1 MSPRTEDS
9 PVPSCLTERKASI
22 LLIFW
27 PRCSTCVILVPDQG
41 SNLSPLQ
48 WKCRGLA
55 TGPPR
60 EVPEV
65 NILIMCK
72 AMHSLKA
79 LVPFRV
85 RLLKA
90 PPSSLSNHGGFH
102 DGLEWASCFS
112 SLEPLCFLFPLPFTL
127 YFVGSLSVR
136 IYFKCHCLWEAFT
149 DFLDFVRFC
158 LAPFVVVQLLSP
170 VLLFAVHG
178 LQHAGFPCPSLTPRV
193 CSNSCLLSR

>member
-90 PPSSLSNHGGFH
+90 PPSSLSSHGGFH

-112 SLEPLCFLFPLPFTL
+112 SLEPLCFLFPPPETLFPNIPWFSSFFKILFKYLLSESFLWTPFKWAVPPL
-127 YFVGSLSVR
+127 LH
-136 IYFKCHCLWEAFT
+136 HCLSSLCCYIF
-149 DFLDFVRFC
+149 
-158 LAPFVVVQLLSP
+158 LLSIY
-170 VLLFAVHG
+170 
-178 LQHAGFPCPSLTPRV
+178 LTRSITM
-193 CSNSCLLSR
+193 C